1 MPLCSPSLSLCGI
14 IISIW
19 GVIQLVLMGFFY
31 KMHSLA
37 LAEDLPGLEGNLSSP
52 AQVQAAA
59 NMGYDQ
65 NAFNCWI
72 AACLYIITLLVSG
85 HQFYLNSR
93 NSISM

>member
-19 GVIQLVLMGFFY
+19 GIIQLVLMGFFY
-31 KMHSLA
+31 KIHSLA
-37 LAEDLPGLEGNLSSP
+37 LSEDLPGLDEGFTNVNEFY
-52 AQVQAAA
+52 AKA
-59 NMGYDQ
+59 NSGYSQ

-72 AACLYIITLLVSG
+72 AACLYVITLFFSA